1 MVGAPAPVPA
11 IELSYDGGDRGGDV
25 AGAGRRADLVGDDPQ
40 DWALSGEPQHRLDEI
55 AAVRAVDPGGAQDYV
70 VGKSAA
76 HGLIAGLL
84 ALTVNPEGL
93 HRIILAIGALLGS
106 VEDVIGRE
114 VDQRGQGI
122 MTRGGAAR
130 GAAAMSGPAKVVFA
144 LLAR

>member
-84 ALTVNPEGL
+84 ALTVNPQAL
-93 HRIILAIGALLGS
+93 HRIILSIGPLLGS
-106 VEDVIGRE
+106 FGVAICRPA
-114 VDQRGQGI
+114 DQRVPGI
-122 MTRGGAAR
+122 MTHCR
-130 GAAAMSGPAKVVFA
+130 
-144 LLAR
+144 